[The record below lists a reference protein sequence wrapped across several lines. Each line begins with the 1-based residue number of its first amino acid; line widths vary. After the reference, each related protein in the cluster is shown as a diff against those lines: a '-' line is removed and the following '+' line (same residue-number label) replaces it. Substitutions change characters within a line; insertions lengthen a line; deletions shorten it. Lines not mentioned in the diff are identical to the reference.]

1 MYPSRIPDFIPR
13 PSGRWGLWIAYSVS
27 GLAHATTTVAQP
39 AAAVEAVEAVEAI
52 EAQTSPE
59 APAMTINLNTAD
71 EATLQRELSG
81 VGAAKARAIVAYREA
96 NGEFASTDE
105 LLEVKGIGKAIFEK
119 NRDKVAVN

>member
-1 MYPSRIPDFIPR
+1 MRIGFV
-13 PSGRWGLWIAYSVS
+13 SSLVMALLVSVS

-39 AAAVEAVEAVEAI
+39 AAAV

>member
-1 MYPSRIPDFIPR
+1 MRIGFV
-13 PSGRWGLWIAYSVS
+13 SSLVMALLVSVS
-27 GLAHATTTVAQP
+27 GLAHATTTVAAP
-39 AAAVEAVEAVEAI
+39 VAVAA
-52 EAQTSPE
+52 EAQASSE

-96 NGEFASTDE
+96 NGEFATTDE

-119 NRDKVAVN
+119 NRDKVVVN

>member
-1 MYPSRIPDFIPR
+1 MRFAFLSSLFLALLV
-13 PSGRWGLWIAYSVS
+13 GVS
-27 GLAHATTTVAQP
+27 NVAHAASVAVAGEPDGVVQV
-39 AAAVEAVEAVEAI
+39 AA
-52 EAQTSPE
+52 EAQLL
-59 APAMTINLNTAD
+59 TINLNTAD

-96 NGEFASTDE
+96 NGDFASADE

>member
-1 MYPSRIPDFIPR
+1 MRIGFV
-13 PSGRWGLWIAYSVS
+13 SSFVMALLVSVS
-27 GLAHATTTVAQP
+27 GLAHATTAVAP
-39 AAAVEAVEAVEAI
+39 PVAVAA
-52 EAQTSPE
+52 EAQASSE

-96 NGEFASTDE
+96 NGEFATTDE

-119 NRDKVAVN
+119 NRDKVAVK

>member
-1 MYPSRIPDFIPR
+1 MRIAFV
-13 PSGRWGLWIAYSVS
+13 SSLVMALLVSVS
-27 GLAHATTTVAQP
+27 GLTHASSTVAQP
-39 AAAVEAVEAVEAI
+39 VAVAVEAQA
-52 EAQTSPE
+52 SPQ

-96 NGEFASTDE
+96 NGEFTSTDE

>member
-1 MYPSRIPDFIPR
+1 MRIGFV
-13 PSGRWGLWIAYSVS
+13 SSLVMALLVSVS

-39 AAAVEAVEAVEAI
+39 AAVEAQA
-52 EAQTSPE
+52 SPE

>member
-1 MYPSRIPDFIPR
+1 MRIAFV
-13 PSGRWGLWIAYSVS
+13 SSLAMALLVSVS
-27 GLAHATTTVAQP
+27 GLAHASTTVAQP
-39 AAAVEAVEAVEAI
+39 AAMAVEA
-52 EAQTSPE
+52 QTPPE

-105 LLEVKGIGKAIFEK
+105 LLEVNGIGKAIFEK
-119 NRDKVAVN
+119 NRDKVVVN